1 MTTRAPWRVAPVLVL
16 ALAGAARAQ
25 VKDAAELLPA
35 ETLACVEVR
44 HPEGLAR
51 EVAALFKGSALDDM
65 PATLARFRARMGAND
80 SLWILSELGA
90 LALFLS
96 PEMIREG
103 GRIEGGILA
112 LTGVSKENGP
122 EYVGIVRPGDSNLPG
137 LFMRA

>member
-51 EVAALFKGSALDDM
+51 EVATRFKGSALDDM
-65 PATLARFRARMGAND
+65 PATLAQRRARMGAND
-80 SLWILSELGA
+80 SFWILCELGA

-96 PEMIREG
+96 RAAVGEA
-103 GRIEGGILA
+103 GR
-112 LTGVSKENGP
+112 
-122 EYVGIVRPGDSNLPG
+122 LPG
-137 LFMRA
+137 